1 MHAVGALDPADR
13 RVFEVWVA
21 GPAAL
26 LVAKT
31 HKIAERK
38 GRPGRERDKDALDV
52 LRLLRAV
59 PVETLA
65 DGLERL
71 RNAELAGPVTDEAL
85 GWLPDLFG
93 EPSAEGVALAVRV
106 GRGCR

>member
-1 MHAVGALDPADR
+1 LIAAAITNESATRFVDDGHGA
-13 RVFEVWVA
+13 
-21 GPAAL
+21 
-26 LVAKT
+26 
-31 HKIAERK
+31 
-38 GRPGRERDKDALDV
+38 
-52 LRLLRAV
+52 LRAV
-59 PVETLA
+59 PVERLA
-65 DGLERL
+65 DWLERL